1 MATGFQKV
9 GNEWYYF
16 HEDGGMNLG
25 DLGLIMRY
33 IPFRQKVLLPEPHG
47 RKIREEEPILQAA
60 MIRRGR
66 FCLSIYA
73 MKSGISILT
82 PDLPGT

>member
-1 MATGFQKV
+1 
-9 GNEWYYF
+9 
-16 HEDGGMNLG
+16 
-25 DLGLIMRY
+25 MRY

-60 MIRRGR
+60 MIRRSR

-82 PDLPGT
+82 PDRIGNMSMTGICIRPMTGMRA